1 MPLKKI
7 KRAFKKITKPV
18 AKVLDKVVPNEI
30 KPFLPYAAAFVP
42 FMAPA
47 SFGIGSLSP
56 MVSRAILAGGTNL
69 AAQLAQEGSE
79 GDFSGL
85 SALLAA
91 GTGALSTPGAA
102 DTLRGAQTVKGTPFA
117 DVALESAD
125 ATLTSGGFFE
135 GAKNVGL
142 EGLAKTADFLNV
154 APDSGGIGDILR
166 PGGTELTLK
175 NIAKAG
181 SIPFTQGSTDLAMAT
196 ARKALQDY
204 EAELAAFNAQ
214 AGANQEASD
223 SARRAAII
231 ASMTRADFTQDII
244 DETLGQL
251 GLKDGG
257 IARLGFDN
265 GGTPVFTKGSILK
278 DKDTIRLFK
287 DADQIKSTI
296 STFIEEE
303 RAPNV
308 SEIMDVMKF
317 MEKAGEREEKLT
329 DKFMKRKDLE
339 EIMPYGVFVK
349 DEEGFLKY
357 DEKGDFIMDKSKI
370 NPRRRE
376 PVEILMGDLIMKK
389 KEKELDELDKKF
401 TQMLKDKGLLKQSH
415 KDQDT
420 AYRIMDLTEKYKNKQ
435 LAKQADAD
443 SMLGAFG
450 YGEINKAN
458 GGIARLGFDNG
469 GDVEGIMR
477 VSEIKK
483 APKDDYD
490 FNDPSWWE
498 QQILKDLNFYK
509 TNSLDAS
516 PFNMAYMMN
525 AVNEYSKL
533 GGDPKRAKELANMVQ
548 NFINEDAA
556 KFQSLSEEEKKQRIT
571 RDKES
576 LDRQLE
582 ETGRTAPPG
591 FANPDG
597 IEYTRDIEFKEVK
610 DGGIIGL
617 RNGGRIGF
625 DNGGDV
631 SFGGIT
637 EAVKNVEQK
646 PRKFLVDKLEVTQE
660 PGQSEMRAIIEAM
673 YNDIDDIMPED
684 RKREFYQLYAPQMLR
699 KGEMDETE
707 FKFIQTE
714 ILGKKMKK
722 GGIASL
728 KDDGIMDL
736 GGKEMDM
743 RGGGFIPIG
752 AKERADDVPARL
764 SKNEFVMTADA
775 VRAAGGGSVNKGAK
789 RMYDLMHN
797 LEARA

>member
-42 FMAPA
+42 FAAPA

-181 SIPFTQGSTDLAMAT
+181 SIPFTQGSIDLGMAT
-196 ARKALQDY
+196 ARKALRDY
-204 EAELAAFNAQ
+204 ELELDAFNAQ
-214 AGANQEASD
+214 AGADRAASD
-223 SARRAAII
+223 ADRRAAII
-231 ASMTRADFTQDII
+231 SSMTAANFTQDII
-244 DETLGQL
+244 DETLDQL

-257 IARLGFDN
+257 
-265 GGTPVFTKGSILK
+265 
-278 DKDTIRLFK
+278 
-287 DADQIKSTI
+287 
-296 STFIEEE
+296 
-303 RAPNV
+303 
-308 SEIMDVMKF
+308 
-317 MEKAGEREEKLT
+317 
-329 DKFMKRKDLE
+329 
-339 EIMPYGVFVK
+339 
-349 DEEGFLKY
+349 
-357 DEKGDFIMDKSKI
+357 
-370 NPRRRE
+370 
-376 PVEILMGDLIMKK
+376 
-389 KEKELDELDKKF
+389 
-401 TQMLKDKGLLKQSH
+401 
-415 KDQDT
+415 
-420 AYRIMDLTEKYKNKQ
+420 
-435 LAKQADAD
+435 
-443 SMLGAFG
+443 
-450 YGEINKAN
+450 
-458 GGIARLGFDNG
+458 
-469 GDVEGIMR
+469 R
-477 VSEIKK
+477 V
-483 APKDDYD
+483 
-490 FNDPSWWE
+490 
-498 QQILKDLNFYK
+498 
-509 TNSLDAS
+509 
-516 PFNMAYMMN
+516 
-525 AVNEYSKL
+525 
-533 GGDPKRAKELANMVQ
+533 
-548 NFINEDAA
+548 
-556 KFQSLSEEEKKQRIT
+556 
-571 RDKES
+571 
-576 LDRQLE
+576 
-582 ETGRTAPPG
+582 
-591 FANPDG
+591 
-597 IEYTRDIEFKEVK
+597 
-610 DGGIIGL
+610 
-617 RNGGRIGF
+617 GF

-631 SFGGIT
+631 SFGGIK
-637 EAVKNVEQK
+637 EAIKGVAQNNME
-646 PRKFLVDKLEVTQE
+646 EGVTQMYVSDSAGVIPLKDGDAVTGKTMDMMVSGFIE
-660 PGQSEMRAIIEAM
+660 P
-673 YNDIDDIMPED
+673 YTKNDFRDPDGYERFMDI
-684 RKREFYQLYAPQMLR
+684 FS
-699 KGEMDETE
+699 E
-707 FKFIQTE
+707 FKQT
-714 ILGKKMKK
+714 KMKRDKELNEEGMEK
-722 GGIASL
+722 GGLASL
-728 KDDGIMDL
+728 KDGGIMDL

-789 RMYDLMHN
+789 RMYDLMHK